1 MKNSIALIGMLLFF
15 ASCDKSKKIVVISKG
30 EADINTEAKTIK
42 AKDGGGYDEKT
53 VTVSGDKLSFQLQS
67 PAGEGTAVMTENGF
81 YLVNVTLDTLL
92 GSYQKYSTP
101 EEAQTKISQEVLKQK
116 IDSLKQMVEGKN
128 ISAANR
134 NYFVLPNNN
143 VKMTDNLQSIF
154 VGPYHQMTSAEMV
167 DGKVPEV
174 YRFYSI
180 KEVREMIARLEAL
193 TVVAE

>member
-1 MKNSIALIGMLLFF
+1 MKNTIVLLGLLLFL
-15 ASCDKSKKIVVISKG
+15 ASCDKSKKMVIISKG

-42 AKDGGGYDEKT
+42 AKDGGGYDEKM
-53 VTVSGDKLSFQLQS
+53 VTINGDTFTFQLQS
-67 PAGEGTAVMTENGF
+67 PAGEGNTVLKENGF

-128 ISAANR
+128 ISIANR
-134 NYFVLPNNN
+134 NFFVLPNTS
-143 VKMTDNLQSIF
+143 VKMTENLQSIF

-180 KEVREMIARLEAL
+180 KEIREMIARLETL